1 VFTLTEL
8 GPKEAEMKIIGCDLH
23 ARQQT
28 LAMLDTA
35 TGEMVKTTLQH
46 AGSSVREFYSS
57 LTRPVRVGIE
67 ATGSMQWF
75 VNLMEELGIECLVG
89 HPAEIRAAEPR
100 KQKHDRRDADFL
112 LSLLVEDRFP
122 AIWLPSKELLD
133 LRALLRHRH
142 QWVRLRVKIQN
153 ALQAIAL
160 ANGLR
165 RGSSL
170 WTQAGQQAIA
180 SLRLSPHAA
189 YRRNKLQAMYVKFE
203 TEIETLNQGVQQ
215 QAGERPA
222 ARLLMTHPGVGPIRA
237 LATEVFLGDPSRFAG
252 GKELA
257 SYVGMIPGEHSSGKR
272 QRLGGL
278 SKQGNPLLRFLWS
291 EAGIHA
297 VRRDPELKHF
307 YRRKLIQK
315 GLGKARAAVAR
326 KLGIRM
332 WIMLRDG
339 IEYPEFCRRGQMQR
353 KSGDACAGMPER
365 RYGAK
370 VTG

>member
-1 VFTLTEL
+1 
-8 GPKEAEMKIIGCDLH
+8 MKIIGCDLH

-28 LAMLDTA
+28 LAMLDTT
-35 TGEMVKTTLQH
+35 TGEVEQKTLQH
-46 AGSSVREFYSS
+46 EGNNVREFYGH
-57 LTRPVRVGIE
+57 LPRPVRVGIE

-100 KQKHDRRDADFL
+100 KQKHDRRDAELILTL
-112 LSLLVEDRFP
+112 LAEHRFP
-122 AIWLPSKELLD
+122 AIWLPTKELLD

-142 QWVRLRVKIQN
+142 QWVCLRVKLQN

-170 WTQAGQQAIA
+170 WTQAGQPAIA
-180 SLRLSPHAA
+180 SLPLSPHAA
-189 YRRNKLQAMYVKFE
+189 YRRSELQAMYVEFE
-203 TEIETLNQGVQQ
+203 RKIEKLNQRVEQ
-215 QAGERPA
+215 QAGERVG
-222 ARLLMTHPGVGPIRA
+222 ARLLMTHPGVGPITA

-252 GKELA
+252 SKELA

-278 SKQGNPLLRFLWS
+278 TKQGNPLLRFLWS
-291 EAGIHA
+291 EAAIHA
-297 VRRDPELKHF
+297 VRRDPDLKQF

-339 IEYPEFCRRGQMQR
+339 IEYSEFCRRGQMQQ
-353 KSGDACAGMPER
+353 KSGDACAGMPAA

-370 VTG
+370 ITG